1 MLLIVCG
8 GGEMPSSADAVNRSI
23 HQPSLKGAIQFG
35 APCGRA
41 VYDTRDSSLGT
52 KHVEVL

>member
-1 MLLIVCG
+1 
-8 GGEMPSSADAVNRSI
+8 MPSSADAVNRSI

>member
-1 MLLIVCG
+1 
-8 GGEMPSSADAVNRSI
+8 MPSSADAAIRPI
-23 HQPSLKGAIQFG
+23 HQPSLKGAILFG

-52 KHVEVL
+52 KHMEAL

>member
-1 MLLIVCG
+1 
-8 GGEMPSSADAVNRSI
+8 MPSSADAVNRSI

-35 APCGRA
+35 APDGRA
-41 VYDTRDSSLGT
+41 FYDTKDSSLGT

>member
-8 GGEMPSSADAVNRSI
+8 EVEMPSSADAVSRSI
-23 HQPSLKGAIQFG
+23 HQASLKGAIQFG
-35 APCGRA
+35 APDGRA
-41 VYDTRDSSLGT
+41 FYDTKDSSLGT

>member
-8 GGEMPSSADAVNRSI
+8 GGEMLSSADAVNRSI

-35 APCGRA
+35 APDGRA
-41 VYDTRDSSLGT
+41 FYDTKDSSLGT
-52 KHVEVL
+52 KHLEVL